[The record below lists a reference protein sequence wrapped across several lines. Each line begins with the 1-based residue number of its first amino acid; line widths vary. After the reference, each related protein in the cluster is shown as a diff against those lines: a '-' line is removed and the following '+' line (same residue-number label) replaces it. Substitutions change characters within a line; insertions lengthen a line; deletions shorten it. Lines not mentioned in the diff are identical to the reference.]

1 MGPSRPHRA
10 DGAGPRAGRSRAS
23 PQVSLKRVAPSVRSQ
38 TPVPPSPA
46 SISGRSLVKAL
57 RATTRSQPDSRAAT
71 ARSFWTWERK
81 PTTGTP
87 RETSSDFSCSRS
99 CRGSKRAELRSR
111 TRRSGGD
118 SWTFSTSFFGLRG
131 KRASTP
137 RVLAVSEILL
147 LNSRSSTAA
156 TTFLA
161 KHASDL
167 SWGFSDTFY
176 SFAVR
181 YPNRMFRNRF
191 KKEYLKVW
199 EGLRRFGTALSHFV
213 PFLRPRKSGLVLAL
227 VLLLLE
233 TATSLAQPWPLALIL
248 DYVIGAE
255 PGSGTTPLP
264 VSGQVLLVGIVV
276 LLVIIS
282 SASRTVTAFRR
293 YLLSKLGQETVFDMR
308 DALYRKVHD
317 LGLDYHGARR
327 TGDTITRVT
336 SDVKEVRSLLV
347 DSVVE
352 VGSSFL
358 ILIGMLIV
366 MLWMSPS
373 LTALAL
379 VTVPFLFLA
388 VRRYRLALIERMRVV
403 RAKEGAIASVIQEAV
418 TGIRAVK
425 IFARET
431 DEIDRF
437 RKESHD
443 SLSASVDS
451 SLIEAKFSVLLGIV
465 GGVGTALVVY
475 FGTRQVLAGTL
486 SVGGLTVFVS
496 YLGLFLSPL
505 WALSRQVNQ
514 IGKSLVSG
522 ERIIDLLT
530 AEPTVQD
537 SPDARPAPTLD
548 GRVSFE
554 DVHFAYEEEAG
565 DVLRGMDFDVEAGS
579 RVALVGVS
587 GAGKTTVTSLLARLY
602 DPQDGRVIVDGE
614 EVTRYTVKS
623 LRDSITFVPQEPML
637 FRATVAENIGYGKPD
652 ASREEIEAVAAPPG
666 GRDFFRGMSD
676 GDHTPLSQRG
686 ESLSGGQRQRIS
698 IARAMLRDTPILILD
713 EPQSG
718 LDAEAAEAVE
728 ENWRILTEGRT
739 TFVIAHELRLVRN
752 VDKILVL
759 REGRVAE
766 AGNPHD

>member
-1 MGPSRPHRA
+1 
-10 DGAGPRAGRSRAS
+10 
-23 PQVSLKRVAPSVRSQ
+23 
-38 TPVPPSPA
+38 
-46 SISGRSLVKAL
+46 
-57 RATTRSQPDSRAAT
+57 
-71 ARSFWTWERK
+71 
-81 PTTGTP
+81 
-87 RETSSDFSCSRS
+87 
-99 CRGSKRAELRSR
+99 
-111 TRRSGGD
+111 
-118 SWTFSTSFFGLRG
+118 
-131 KRASTP
+131 
-137 RVLAVSEILL
+137 
-147 LNSRSSTAA
+147 
-156 TTFLA
+156 
-161 KHASDL
+161 
-167 SWGFSDTFY
+167 
-176 SFAVR
+176 
-181 YPNRMFRNRF
+181 MFRNRF

-213 PFLRPRKSGLVLAL
+213 PFLRPRKSGLFLAL

-248 DYVIGAE
+248 DYVIGVE
-255 PGSGTTPLP
+255 PGTGAPSFLP

-388 VRRYRLALIERMRVV
+388 VRRYRQALIERMRVV
-403 RAKEGAIASVIQEAV
+403 RTKEGAIASVIQEAV

-425 IFARET
+425 IFARER

-437 RKESHD
+437 RKESRD

-451 SLIEAKFSVLLGIV
+451 SLIEAKFSILLGLV
-465 GGVGTALVVY
+465 GGIGTALVVY
-475 FGTRQVLAGTL
+475 FGTRQVLAGNL

-496 YLGLFLSPL
+496 YLALFLSPL

-522 ERIIDLLT
+522 ERIIELLT
-530 AEPTVQD
+530 AEPAVKD
-537 SPDARPAPTLD
+537 APDARPAPPLM
-548 GRVSFE
+548 GRVTFE
-554 DVHFAYEEEAG
+554 GVHFAYEDEAG
-565 DVLRGMDFDVEAGS
+565 EVLRGVSFEAEPGS
-579 RVALVGVS
+579 RIALVGVS

-602 DPQDGRVIVDGE
+602 DPQEGCVLVDGE
-614 EVTRYTVKS
+614 DVKRYTLKS

-637 FRATVAENIGYGKPD
+637 FRATVAENIAYGKPG
-652 ASREEIEAVAAPPG
+652 ALIEEIEEAARLAG
-666 GRDFFRGMSD
+666 AD
-676 GDHTPLSQRG
+676 GFIREMTEGYETTLSERG

-752 VDKILVL
+752 VDKIVVL
-759 REGRVAE
+759 EEGRVAGE
-766 AGNPHD
+766 GSHDELISSGGLYARLYALQEQGRDTVR

>member
-1 MGPSRPHRA
+1 L
-10 DGAGPRAGRSRAS
+10 
-23 PQVSLKRVAPSVRSQ
+23 VF
-38 TPVPPSPA
+38 PA
-46 SISGRSLVKAL
+46 
-57 RATTRSQPDSRAAT
+57 
-71 ARSFWTWERK
+71 
-81 PTTGTP
+81 
-87 RETSSDFSCSRS
+87 
-99 CRGSKRAELRSR
+99 
-111 TRRSGGD
+111 
-118 SWTFSTSFFGLRG
+118 
-131 KRASTP
+131 
-137 RVLAVSEILL
+137 
-147 LNSRSSTAA
+147 
-156 TTFLA
+156 
-161 KHASDL
+161 
-167 SWGFSDTFY
+167 TFY

-181 YPNRMFRNRF
+181 YPNFVF
-191 KKEYLKVW
+191 KKLLFDKKFSDMG
-199 EGLRRFGTALSHFV
+199 EGLRRTKTALSHFA
-213 PFLRPRKSGLVLAL
+213 PFLRPRKKGLFLAL

-233 TATSLAQPWPLALIL
+233 TGTSLAQPWPLALIL

-255 PGSGTTPLP
+255 PGISTLP
-264 VSGQVLLVGIVV
+264 VSVGGQTLLIGIVV
-276 LLVIIS
+276 LLVVIS
-282 SASRTVTAFRR
+282 TASRAVTAFRR

-352 VGSSFL
+352 VASSFL
-358 ILIGMLIV
+358 ILIGMLAV

-388 VRRYRLALIERMRVV
+388 VRRYRQALIERMRIV

-425 IFARET
+425 IFAREN

-437 RKESHD
+437 RKESRD

-530 AEPTVQD
+530 AEPTVKD
-537 SPDARPAPTLD
+537 SPDARPTPALE
-548 GRVSFE
+548 GRIAFE
-554 DVHFAYEEEAG
+554 DVRFSYDGEAG
-565 DVLRGMDFDVEAGS
+565 EVLCGMDFEVEAGS

-602 DPQDGRVIVDGE
+602 DPQDGRVLVDGE
-614 EVTRYTVKS
+614 DVKSYTVKS
-623 LRDSITFVPQEPML
+623 LRDEITFVPQEPML
-637 FRATVAENIGYGKPD
+637 FRATVAENIAYGKPG
-652 ASREEIEAVAAPPG
+652 ASMEEIEEAARLAGADAFIREMPEG
-666 GRDFFRGMSD
+666 YE
-676 GDHTPLSQRG
+676 TLLSERG
-686 ESLSGGQRQRIS
+686 ESLSGGQRQRVS

-713 EPQSG
+713 EPQAG
-718 LDAEAAEAVE
+718 LDAEAADAVE
-728 ENWRILTEGRT
+728 ENWRTLTAGRT
-739 TFVIAHELRLVRN
+739 TFVIAHELRLVKD

-759 REGRVAE
+759 EDGRVVE
-766 AGNPHD
+766 EGTHDELVSSGGLYARLYALQEGGRDPVL

>member
-1 MGPSRPHRA
+1 MFT
-10 DGAGPRAGRSRAS
+10 
-23 PQVSLKRVAPSVRSQ
+23 K
-38 TPVPPSPA
+38 
-46 SISGRSLVKAL
+46 
-57 RATTRSQPDSRAAT
+57 
-71 ARSFWTWERK
+71 
-81 PTTGTP
+81 
-87 RETSSDFSCSRS
+87 
-99 CRGSKRAELRSR
+99 
-111 TRRSGGD
+111 
-118 SWTFSTSFFGLRG
+118 
-131 KRASTP
+131 
-137 RVLAVSEILL
+137 LL
-147 LNSRSSTAA
+147 
-156 TTFLA
+156 
-161 KHASDL
+161 
-167 SWGFSDTFY
+167 
-176 SFAVR
+176 
-181 YPNRMFRNRF
+181 F
-191 KKEYLKVW
+191 KKKFSEMG
-199 EGLRRFGTALSHFV
+199 EGLRRTKTALSHFA
-213 PFLRPRKSGLVLAL
+213 PFLRPRKRGLFLAL

-233 TATSLAQPWPLALIL
+233 TGTSLAQPWPLALIL

-255 PGSGTTPLP
+255 PGTSTLP
-264 VSGQVLLVGIVV
+264 VSVSGQVLLIGIVV
-276 LLVIIS
+276 LLVVIS
-282 SASRTVTAFRR
+282 IVSRAVTAFRR

-358 ILIGMLIV
+358 ILIGMLAV

-379 VTVPFLFLA
+379 ATVPFLFLA
-388 VRRYRLALIERMRVV
+388 VRRYRQALIERMRVV
-403 RAKEGAIASVIQEAV
+403 RAKEGAIASVIQEAI

-425 IFARET
+425 IFAREN

-437 RKESHD
+437 RKESRD

-475 FGTRQVLAGTL
+475 FGTQQVLAGAL

-530 AEPTVQD
+530 AEPTVKD
-537 SPDARPAPTLD
+537 SPEARQAPVLK
-548 GRVSFE
+548 GRVAFK
-554 DVHFAYEEEAG
+554 DVHFSYDAEAG
-565 DVLRGMDFDVEAGS
+565 EVLRGMDFEVEAGS

-602 DPQDGRVIVDGE
+602 DPQDGRVLVEGE
-614 EVTRYTVKS
+614 DVKRYTVKS
-623 LRDSITFVPQEPML
+623 LRNSITFVPQEPML
-637 FRATVAENIGYGKPD
+637 FRATVAENIAYGKPG
-652 ASREEIEAVAAPPG
+652 ASMEEIEDVARLAG
-666 GRDFFRGMSD
+666 ADDFIREMPEGYE
-676 GDHTPLSQRG
+676 TLLSERG
-686 ESLSGGQRQRIS
+686 ESLSGGQRQRVS

-728 ENWRILTEGRT
+728 DNWRTLSAGRT
-739 TFVIAHELRLVRN
+739 TFVIAHELRLVKD

-759 REGRVAE
+759 EDGRVAE
-766 AGNPHD
+766 EGTHDELVSSSGLYARLYALQEGGRDPVL